1 MASDGLSLPD
11 QIRQLNDARV
21 LVLGDVKYY
30 PSVVKSILP
39 IVGPTSA
46 IELRRWGAEFLAE
59 AFATP
64 ALPNGEKETM
74 QPFVLATLESLLE
87 NEAEDEQVLRSV
99 IQTAASIYPLA
110 MRWIIN
116 NSYDTVTW
124 ERMVGIKQRILRT
137 WDQATPSVKICCIKF
152 AQRVILAQ
160 TPSNGAESRYGGA
173 LDVSLDKVPPNHQS
187 LDPGHL
193 EAEGMGLLDR
203 MLSVLHESS
212 DALIIDATL
221 NCLSILVRTRP
232 PTANRIIN
240 ALLNFDPLR
249 LVRSPITP
257 KMKVTVR
264 STEKTTRLLLIHLA
278 KRDPHNP
285 IVPRIQQHVERTMR
299 AVVEALD
306 ETGRKRALE
315 NQQHD
320 GLDAKRQRVVPEV
333 VVPPL
338 GPGPHS
344 LADVFSLTETLGLKT
359 FDISQVPPDLI
370 TKLAVTTLA
379 RIEPQL
385 LIKATNAVRSRLEI
399 LASAPVPELN
409 PNTAPLGVDDDDDD
423 YEPDFFQ
430 AEDTEQ
436 ILNKLDSS
444 PPPTN
449 ELATMDAAL
458 GLKSF
463 HLPQPQPLTADMALS
478 AGNETVSRV
487 LELVK
492 TADELSARK
501 IKAGFTRLAASSGVK
516 EPWVTTLIRLA
527 TRSSAGIEETTVKG
541 EDETTR
547 TQSLGA
553 NIRDVLYG
561 YIMEDFRKHIDV
573 AVTWL
578 CEEWYNDKMLAKA
591 GDNFPMHYEK
601 CALRLIDGF
610 LPYIHPQDKVITRF
624 LSELPELNRAIL
636 SRVKIMC
643 RDPSVVQLA
652 LTSLLYLVMMRPPV
666 KEIALDTVQGIWSD
680 YEDARPMAAKYLSK
694 YRPGFIEEATR
705 QLEGDGAV
713 QSTAAP
719 IAT

>member
-74 QPFVLATLESLLE
+74 QPFVLATLESLVE

-116 NSYDTVTW
+116 NGYDTVTW

-257 KMKVTVR
+257 KMKVTAR
-264 STEKTTRLLLIHLA
+264 STEKTSRLLLIHLA

-333 VVPPL
+333 VIPPL

-370 TKLAVTTLA
+370 TKLAVTTLT

-385 LIKATNAVRSRLEI
+385 LIKATNAVRSRLDI

-444 PPPTN
+444 PPLSN

-463 HLPQPQPLTADMALS
+463 HLPQPQALTTDMALS

-492 TADELSARK
+492 SADELSARK

-527 TRSSAGIEETTVKG
+527 TRSSAGIDETTVKG
-541 EDETTR
+541 EDEITR

-601 CALRLIDGF
+601 CTLRLIDGF